1 MCKDTEMAKFN
12 EESNYAVALNE
23 KRPGSVVR
31 IDLELQDSNQRN
43 HDKNWQHAKKKQHPG
58 TNFFLIECTIFCEQP
73 T

>member
-31 IDLELQDSNQRN
+31 IDLELQYSNQRN
-43 HDKNWQHAKKKQHPG
+43 HDKN
-58 TNFFLIECTIFCEQP
+58 
-73 T
+73 